1 MAYTFDDVLKEM
13 ERTGAKLSKA
23 DLDLAQKHPEV
34 GLSLLNLGRDWNNA
48 TTEEGRIL
56 AHTAAEEL
64 RKSYGGYS
72 GGEDGSSFRL
82 TGKKNE
88 TQSSLLDE
96 ISGYGSF
103 AYDKQA
109 PTYENPYAEQQKELL
124 EKAMNREEFEWS
136 KEDDPVWGSYKKS
149 YLREGD
155 RAMANALAQAAAATG
170 GIPSSYAVT
179 AAGQAGDYYASKLND
194 VLPALEETAY
204 QRYLNEQ
211 AADLQLLNKINE
223 QEQTEYQRYLNALTQ
238 HDSDR
243 DFAYR
248 QHLDGLDMLGAK
260 LEAAQERENGTDA
273 QLARDEVDAILATGG
288 TPSAELV
295 VKSGYSNEYIKALQ
309 DAWVAEHAQTE
320 QPVVGSP
327 QSGGRGYD
335 NGSLTAEQ
343 VKQIQ
348 TALGVEADGF
358 YGPATKAAAGG
369 MSADEAWALM
379 ERDGGPKPA
388 PAAPSSGYNNVKATL
403 DRAPGLTQLNKV
415 SIIEDAYNNGRLTDA
430 EVNQLLDYIG
440 YGEV

>member
-1 MAYTFDDVLKEM
+1 MAYTFQDVLSEM

-23 DLDLAQKHPEV
+23 DLELAQKHPEV
-34 GLSLLNLGRDWNNA
+34 GLSLLSLGRDWNNA

-72 GGEDGSSFRL
+72 GGADGAGYQVTSKPES
-82 TGKKNE
+82 TASG
-88 TQSSLLDE
+88 LLDE
-96 ISGYGSF
+96 IRDYGSF
-103 AYDKQA
+103 SYDKKA
-109 PTYENPYAEQQKELL
+109 PTYTDAYAEQRKQLL
-124 EKAMNREEFEWS
+124 EQVADREDFEWS

-170 GIPSSYAVT
+170 GVPSSYAVT

-194 VLPALEETAY
+194 MIPALEETAY

-211 AADLQLLNKINE
+211 AADLQRLDAINA

-248 QHLDGLDMLGAK
+248 QHLDGLNVLGAK
-260 LEAAQERENGTDA
+260 LEAARESESGADRE
-273 QLARDEVDAILATGG
+273 QAREEVDAILSLGG
-288 TPSAELV
+288 TPSAQLV
-295 VKSGYSNEYIKALQ
+295 VESGYSNEYIKALQ
-309 DAWVAEHAQTE
+309 DAWAAEHAQTE
-320 QPVVGSP
+320 QTVVGSP

-343 VKQIQ
+343 VKTLQSL
-348 TALGVEADGF
+348 LGVETDGF
-358 YGPATKAAAGG
+358 YGPATRAAAGG
-369 MSADEAWALM
+369 ISADEAWVELV
-379 ERDGGPKPA
+379 GGEGKPVEKQ
-388 PAAPSSGYNNVKATL
+388 PSSGYNSVKATL

-415 SIIEDAYNNGRLTDA
+415 DIIEDAYNHGRLTDN
-430 EVNQLLDYIG
+430 EVNQLLDHIG